1 MVDFSFL
8 EYSFDPSVA
17 DREKIHSSL
26 NRLGFVHRTQHRS
39 DTVGFWVQNQCII
52 LLREDANGS
61 EPHISGLG
69 FIAPP
74 HIIENDD
81 IYFDQQSN
89 IYITEAPGGLRIL
102 FVPENYTESLM
113 TYHYDMVDKKKYA
126 TSGLELFSG
135 VILSNAADEVREYFL
150 NLGFKL
156 NKTSDRYFSLVSNN
170 RRFTLML
177 DRRNN
182 SNEITTVIC
191 DTADVFRTTACFTVT
206 GVPMREF
213 VIDTGSLNFGS
224 MNHKIVGY
232 NCLAIGDEESYTIE
246 NFVDDAI
253 GSSDLIFRMRK
264 KFLHINEN
272 TLQIFYDD
280 REYTTSK

>member
-89 IYITEAPGGLRIL
+89 IYITVDPMTGKKTVQTLSDTSARTDQSPISAPM
-102 FVPENYTESLM
+102 P
-113 TYHYDMVDKKKYA
+113 
-126 TSGLELFSG
+126 
-135 VILSNAADEVREYFL
+135 
-150 NLGFKL
+150 
-156 NKTSDRYFSLVSNN
+156 
-170 RRFTLML
+170 
-177 DRRNN
+177 
-182 SNEITTVIC
+182 
-191 DTADVFRTTACFTVT
+191 
-206 GVPMREF
+206 
-213 VIDTGSLNFGS
+213 
-224 MNHKIVGY
+224 
-232 NCLAIGDEESYTIE
+232 
-246 NFVDDAI
+246 
-253 GSSDLIFRMRK
+253 
-264 KFLHINEN
+264 
-272 TLQIFYDD
+272 
-280 REYTTSK
+280 SK